1 MSIQPLTK
9 GMPTVLRRK
18 FKRAAIEKD
27 RVAIKDAV
35 FRRDGGRCRVCGAPA
50 TEMHELVF
58 RSRGGKRSLYNSIA
72 VCDWRANSCHQMLQK
87 HVITHRFWSESFG
100 ADSTI
105 TFTMGPRRW
114 ESRPSV
120 TVGGGE

>member
-1 MSIQPLTK
+1 MIEPLSK

-27 RVAIKDAV
+27 RVEIKAQV
-35 FRRDGGRCRVCGAPA
+35 FKRDGGRCRVCGAPA

-58 RSRGGKRSLYNSIA
+58 RSRGGVRSLHNSIA

-87 HVITHRFWSESFG
+87 HVIQFSFRNATFG
-100 ADSTI
+100 AESTI
-105 TFTMGPRRW
+105 DFTMGPRSW
-114 ESRPSV
+114 ESKPSL
-120 TVGGGE
+120 TVGAE

>member
-50 TEMHELVF
+50 TEMHELK
-58 RSRGGKRSLYNSIA
+58 SRGAGGKRSLYNSIA
-72 VCDWRANSCHQMLQK
+72 VCAFQGNHCHRLLQTK
-87 HVITHRFWSESFG
+87 VITYRFWSESFG

-105 TFTMGPRRW
+105 TFTMGPRAW
-114 ESRPSV
+114 ESRPSR
-120 TVGGGE
+120 TGGGDE